1 MSNPKLTRLAA
12 MVLTA
17 AAVVVPVRAGG
28 DVVAEAS
35 HLQFHSDVL
44 LNLHHTLYG
53 AAWARPQ
60 RTCGSLRFDQLS
72 RRVDRIRH
80 AFQRPIMSEREYDDH
95 RDETG
100 RRER

>member
-1 MSNPKLTRLAA
+1 
-12 MVLTA
+12 MVLMA

-53 AAWARPQ
+53 AAWARRPE
-60 RTCGSLRFDQLS
+60 FVLS
-72 RRVDRIRH
+72 IQKRITTARRDRSR
-80 AFQRPIMSEREYDDH
+80 AQASSG
-95 RDETG
+95 TSSSST
-100 RRER
+100 